1 MSNNT
6 VANELVVKRTSQPL
20 TGLVPLIEHTVFG
33 SDGLR
38 YKRLNVDAQLQ
49 RFNDPTYFQALLYG
63 ELVGS
68 YVLDRRSL
76 LIRNEAVTG
85 YYRGVLAVATQ
96 MQGRGIG
103 KRLTETAGR
112 WLQETAGDTPLL
124 SYGCIDQSNKR
135 SLHVLKST
143 GALPG
148 PSLSM
153 YMMYRQW
160 PRARCELVTEDVV
173 SVQACTALADEVYAD
188 CQIRDISDS
197 NLPLL
202 VLEDANGVAIA
213 ARIADNAFQITA
225 MGTMA
230 RWGTRFLVSPFAPAR
245 KRFDPDQFR
254 YLSLSN
260 VLIRPGCESLLSDF
274 VSTILARYH
283 CHFAA
288 VFVDPNSRL
297 FQQIQK
303 ANRIT
308 SFMHSKKGSIQVVTR
323 LLNKNEDLQE
333 PLKEVFSDS
342 TQANHPIHLWPI
354 DA

>member
-49 RFNDPTYFQALLYG
+49 RFNDPTYFQALLDG

-68 YVLDRRSL
+68 YVL
-76 LIRNEAVTG
+76 E
-85 YYRGVLAVATQ
+85 ATQ

-103 KRLTETAGR
+103 NRLTETAGR

-160 PRARCELVTEDVV
+160 PKTRCELLTEDTV

-197 NLPLL
+197 SLPML